1 MPGVDTIRG
10 QVQAYLD
17 FCRIEK
23 GLAENSLAA
32 YRRDLEKFTVF
43 LGDHCEGQ
51 LPGPEGMGR
60 YIDSLYRSGL
70 ASRSIAR
77 HLATLRGFCG
87 FLLREGAIVED
98 PTAFLVAPKQWTNL
112 PKYLNSSQIN
122 SLVEAPKNAK
132 LTGVRDRAML
142 ELLYAAGLRVS
153 ELCQVELSDLNPE
166 MGVLRITGKG
176 GKQRIVPVGRTA
188 LRSVESVPGIGSP
201 RSFAGAG
208 QPLPVRYRQGR
219 PADPPG
225 LLEAAGGPRQEG
237 RHFSWADAARHAPHV
252 RHPPAGGRRRFAQ
265 RSDHAGSCGY
275 LDDPDLHSR
284 SPIEAEEDGGGAP
297 SPGMTEPS
305 GVTETGIR
313 ERCDERLHVHA
324 GESP

>member
-1 MPGVDTIRG
+1 MPGVDTIRS
-10 QVQAYLD
+10 QFQAYLD

-32 YRRDLEKFTVF
+32 YRRDLEKFTAF

-98 PTAFLVAPKQWTNL
+98 PTVFLVAPKQWTNL

-122 SLVEAPKNAK
+122 KLVEAPKNAK

-188 LRSVESVPGIGSP
+188 LQSVSQYLESA
-201 RSFAGAG
+201 R
-208 QPLPVRYRQGR
+208 
-219 PADPPG
+219 PG
-225 LLEAAGGPRQEG
+225 LLRGRASRYLFVTARGGRLSRQAFWKLLAIHGKQAGIFHGLT
-237 RHFSWADAARHAPHV
+237 PHV
-252 RHPPAGGRRRFAQ
+252 MRHTFAT
-265 RSDHAGSCGY
+265 H
-275 LDDPDLHSR
+275 LL
-284 SPIEAEEDGGGAP
+284 EGGADLR
-297 SPGMTEPS
+297 SVQTMLGHADISTTQIYTHVLRS
-305 GVTETGIR
+305 
-313 ERCDERLHVHA
+313 RLKKTVEEHHPRA
-324 GESP
+324 